1 MQKTILKRALSL
13 LVCLAV
19 LIAGMPLAIFNVGAE
34 ASPSVITDNFD
45 GELNWSSL
53 TSDANPIRDGKFYP
67 TLTGVKD
74 TGLND
79 IFTLNN
85 WPDRKVVSVEGT
97 YLNTY
102 WGSVFIYD
110 YEDENN
116 WRGFYLQK
124 ATNLNF
130 WYVFKES
137 DPENPDKVYFYKS
150 PSSAYNFWQNKVEL
164 NELAKFRFDYNTN
177 NTISFTMVALSDATR
192 TNTLSLPMSFT
203 PANTNGLTVS
213 TDGGATFEAA
223 TEIHT
228 FSAIENARDCEF
240 AIGSG
245 TNETYIDDL
254 VITFEKSD
262 ADYVAEFKA
271 AHAAIL
277 AKTIETVTAEDEE
290 AIANA
295 LSAYEALSEG
305 AKASLSTEYTLLNQL
320 GDAIIAG
327 AFNVG
332 SFTDDFSGDNYWV
345 QVGDGENATITN
357 EAFFPGA
364 SADINNGKATVN
376 VHKYWP
382 ERQVKS
388 VSGVLNTVYFTP
400 VAIYYYKDAN
410 NWRGF
415 FYQVA
420 SNAHGRYIMK
430 ESDPAD
436 PNKVYYYYSTT
447 NNKHGFIEKP
457 TDNKINF
464 DISYDSNSSITYK
477 ATIYKGTEN
486 EVTNSVT
493 FGAQETV
500 AADKLMVST
509 DGGKTF
515 SAATEA
521 YTFSAITDA
530 KSSQFAMG
538 YSQTGGGSFDDI
550 KVTFEKSNA
559 EYAEEFKVAH
569 KDILAKTTETV
580 AITDKEAI
588 DAALADYEAL
598 SDGVK
603 ALVADEYALLGAL
616 SAKIAELELNVIV
629 AAYKDTHEEI
639 LAKTSSTVL
648 ASDKAAVEAA
658 LADFEALSD
667 AAKAKLTDEKALLT
681 VLLEVATAAGFD
693 ATSFTDDFS
702 GDNNWVQVGSG
713 AESTIVDGE
722 FYPGASTNL
731 TGNISVHTHKY
742 WPDRK
747 LNSVSG
753 SYRTAAL
760 SSLMIYYYKDA
771 NNWRGFYSHNGSMR
785 HARFVMKAT
794 DPATGD
800 VYFWYS
806 NTNNIA
812 SIAEAKNNPMAFEL
826 IYEDDA
832 TIKLRLDGQERI
844 DTISGARTSIA
855 GQTFVSTDGGANFS
869 AIDGTYTFPAIT
881 DAKSAMFAMGNGQNA
896 SRFDNLTF
904 NFEESTANLVAAY
917 LNAHK
922 DILSKNVEDVVASDK
937 AAILAAIAD
946 YEALNADAKE
956 ELADEYALLNSMTEA
971 LYATTMDGASYTE
984 TFEGD
989 YLWKAEGGNA
999 PANVIKDVDDN
1010 KVFAPGGV
1018 GSIGAPVVYT
1028 HKYWQDKVLTSV
1040 TGKMYISDRSLSS
1053 TYPSNVIVYNYK
1065 DADNWRGVYFTNIL
1079 TDTGDLFSQPVK
1091 FIGKENGVNKT
1102 YYYYSLGNKEFSIEN
1117 RVTTFTITYNENGTA
1132 SLVLTNDTGT
1142 SSTIDLINDCVG
1154 GYVER
1159 VNNNYGAFGVA
1170 SVTGAS
1176 GDDWFDDITFN
1187 FGETFEQKAETFK
1200 ATYAETLALD
1210 LETVTNDNKLEIAA
1224 LYDAYNKIARND
1236 KMATLLSA
1244 EGEKVD
1250 ALIEAVKAYNKNTT
1264 DAIRIAFVG
1273 DSNTESGNMNGGPLA
1288 EVGYPYMVQQELNR
1302 MYGEGKFVV
1311 GNFGISG
1318 KTAREYYQFV
1328 YDGNGNYLKRGM
1340 LESLFF
1346 DPDIVVLCL
1355 GGNDAL
1361 YSTDEAF
1368 EYYYKKL
1375 ADEYVALVGEENFI
1389 ATAPIHHYHSI
1400 ENNCPKRREAIKTMA
1415 DANGWSFFNLYADT
1429 YDFLINNRDVY
1440 DSVGLHPVQA
1450 YDVLANA
1457 AVNYLDK
1464 NILGQYDL
1472 DKIVSEEFEE
1482 FEETYT
1488 MSGTEVTADNLDAI
1502 NEALAKYETL
1512 TDAQKATYAEEK
1524 AALEAIK
1531 AIATLDKE
1539 VKNTV
1544 ITPANVSI
1552 IAEKQAAYEAL
1563 GVDNA
1568 AIEESIANLQET
1580 VDSFSSQVLGCSIKT
1595 DADPTK
1601 QDLRYEYE
1609 APQWD
1614 APEGWYVKEYGA
1626 IFYPAAA
1633 LGNNPLTL
1641 ETPKIATGA
1650 GELNPDGSVPSTFRA
1665 NLVGSALKSI
1675 NCSMDIAGTAYVIWT
1690 DGTNEYVCYSNNT
1703 VDNSGYTENNVVNG
1717 VGVRSVYKTARKI
1730 AAAIYGT
1737 TEYGTVN
1744 YTEKV
1749 TEGGDLA
1756 TFANADILEFVS
1768 KNIDAITNYVG
1779 KNQGE

>member
-1 MQKTILKRALSL
+1 MQKSILKRALSL

-34 ASPSVITDNFD
+34 ASLSVITDNFD
-45 GELNWSSL
+45 GENNWSSL
-53 TSDANPIRDGKFYP
+53 TSDASPIKDGTFLPANTQLFQSGITNIYTYDNWSDREIKTVEAKYMNAP
-67 TLTGVKD
+67 AYGYGSLLVYD
-74 TGLND
+74 YQDDNNYRGLF
-79 IFTLNN
+79 IQT
-85 WPDRKVVSVEGT
+85 SSA
-97 YLNTY
+97 
-102 WGSVFIYD
+102 GSVY
-110 YEDENN
+110 
-116 WRGFYLQK
+116 
-124 ATNLNF
+124 TNF
-130 WYVFKES
+130 FRVIKQS
-137 DPENPDKVYFYKS
+137 DPETNNVYFYK
-150 PSSAYNFWQNKVEL
+150 
-164 NELAKFRFDYNTN
+164 
-177 NTISFTMVALSDATR
+177 DATR
-192 TNTLSLPMSFT
+192 YHYLHTSVLDVSQLGNIKFEYKSDNKITFTLSNSDASKSGSFDV
-203 PANTNGLTVS
+203 LTGDFTTDAAQVS
-213 TDGGATFEAA
+213 TDGGTTFEALGSSY
-223 TEIHT
+223 T
-228 FSAIENARDCEF
+228 FTGIENVKNCEF
-240 AIGSG
+240 AIGSSSAA
-245 TNETYIDDL
+245 TYIDDL
-254 VITFEKSD
+254 VITFEKTD
-262 ADYVAEFKA
+262 AEIAEEFKTT
-271 AHAAIL
+271 HAAIL
-277 AKTIETVTAEDEE
+277 AKTVGTVTADDKA
-290 AIANA
+290 AIAAASADYDA
-295 LSAYEALSEG
+295 LSDG
-305 AKASLSTEYTLLNQL
+305 AKALLEDEYKLLGQL
-320 GDAIIAG
+320 EDAIIAG
-327 AFNVG
+327 SFNVS
-332 SFTDDFSGDNYWV
+332 SFTDDFSGDNYWA
-345 QVGDGENATITN
+345 QVGFATSTDSPITASGTFSPKASTDITN
-357 EAFFPGA
+357 GLA
-364 SADINNGKATVN
+364 SVYA
-376 VHKYWP
+376 HKYWP
-382 ERQVKS
+382 NREIKS

-400 VAIYYYKDAN
+400 ATIYYYKDAN

-415 FYQVA
+415 FYQMG
-420 SNAHGRYIMK
+420 SSAHGRYIMK
-430 ESDPAD
+430 ESDPSD
-436 PNKVYYYYSTT
+436 PNKVYYYYSTS
-447 NNKHGFIEKP
+447 NNKPSFIAKP
-457 TDNKINF
+457 SDSKVNF
-464 DISYDSNSSITYK
+464 NITYDSNSSITYT

-486 EVTNSVT
+486 ETSKSVT
-493 FGAQETV
+493 FGSSLAV
-500 AADKLMVST
+500 AAANLKVST

-515 SAATEA
+515 ATATEG
-521 YTFSAITDA
+521 YTFKAITDA

-538 YSQTGGGSFDDI
+538 YTETAGGSFDDI
-550 KVTFEKSNA
+550 TVSFEEAPQDLADKFL
-559 EYAEEFKVAH
+559 EKYAEL
-569 KDILAKTTETV
+569 LAKDEASVTM
-580 AITDKEAI
+580 ADKE
-588 DAALADYEAL
+588 
-598 SDGVK
+598 
-603 ALVADEYALLGAL
+603 
-616 SAKIAELELNVIV
+616 
-629 AAYKDTHEEI
+629 
-639 LAKTSSTVL
+639 
-648 ASDKAAVEAA
+648 
-658 LADFEALSD
+658 
-667 AAKAKLTDEKALLT
+667 
-681 VLLEVATAAGFD
+681 
-693 ATSFTDDFS
+693 
-702 GDNNWVQVGSG
+702 
-713 AESTIVDGE
+713 TI
-722 FYPGASTNL
+722 Y
-731 TGNISVHTHKY
+731 
-742 WPDRK
+742 
-747 LNSVSG
+747 
-753 SYRTAAL
+753 
-760 SSLMIYYYKDA
+760 
-771 NNWRGFYSHNGSMR
+771 
-785 HARFVMKAT
+785 
-794 DPATGD
+794 
-800 VYFWYS
+800 
-806 NTNNIA
+806 
-812 SIAEAKNNPMAFEL
+812 
-826 IYEDDA
+826 
-832 TIKLRLDGQERI
+832 
-844 DTISGARTSIA
+844 
-855 GQTFVSTDGGANFS
+855 
-869 AIDGTYTFPAIT
+869 
-881 DAKSAMFAMGNGQNA
+881 
-896 SRFDNLTF
+896 
-904 NFEESTANLVAAY
+904 
-917 LNAHK
+917 
-922 DILSKNVEDVVASDK
+922 
-937 AAILAAIAD
+937 AAIAE
-946 YEALNADAKE
+946 YGTLTSDAQE
-956 ELADEYALLNSMTEA
+956 LLADEYELLSKMSEA
-971 LYATTMDGASYTE
+971 IFSGTMDGESYTE
-984 TFEGD
+984 TFEDD
-989 YLWKAEGGNA
+989 YLWKCDGT
-999 PANVIKDVDDN
+999 PANKVITELADGN
-1010 KVFAPGGV
+1010 KVFTPGGV

-1028 HKYWQDKVLTSV
+1028 HRYWQDKVLTSV

-1079 TDTGDLFSQPVK
+1079 TDTGELFSQPVK

-1176 GDDWFDDITFN
+1176 ADDWFDDITFN
-1187 FGETFEQKAETFK
+1187 FGDTFEQKAEAFK
-1200 ATYAETLALD
+1200 DAYADTLALD

-1224 LYDAYNKIARND
+1224 LYDAYNKITRND

-1472 DKIVSEEFEE
+1472 DKIVSEEFEA

-1488 MSGTEVTADNLDAI
+1488 MSGTEVSADNLDAI

-1524 AALEAIK
+1524 AALESIK
-1531 AIATLDKE
+1531 AIATFDKE

-1544 ITPANVSI
+1544 VTPANVDVV
-1552 IAEKQAAYEAL
+1552 AEKQAAYEAL

-1568 AIEESIANLQET
+1568 AIEESIANLQKT

-1601 QDLRYEYE
+1601 QDLRYEYAKPE
-1609 APQWD
+1609 WV
-1614 APEGWYVKEYGA
+1614 APEGWSVKEYGA

-1641 ETPKIATGA
+1641 ETPKIAKGA

-1737 TEYGTVN
+1737 TEYGEVV
-1744 YTEKV
+1744 YTEAVKV
-1749 TEGGDLA
+1749 GGNLA
-1756 TFANADILEFVS
+1756 DFKDADILEFVS